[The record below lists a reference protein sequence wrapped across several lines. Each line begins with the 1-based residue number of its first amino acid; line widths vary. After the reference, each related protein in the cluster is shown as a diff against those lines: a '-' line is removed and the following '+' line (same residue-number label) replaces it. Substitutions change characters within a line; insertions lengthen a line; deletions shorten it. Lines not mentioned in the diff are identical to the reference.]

1 MNHLLCL
8 ETSTDICSVALF
20 SEGEVKA
27 FRETHEKNAHSARL
41 TLMIEELMQEAGLTF
56 NALGAV
62 AVSMGPGSYTG
73 LRIGAGVAKGLCYAL
88 QIPLLA
94 VSTLESIALEV
105 ARRVGDTYPEGSTR
119 IIPMIDAR
127 RMEVYRA
134 VYDIHGTLVKEV
146 EAEIITEKSFEGFDG
161 PVILAG
167 DGAPKLR
174 ALFADKPQIIFMD
187 EVLASARWMGRVALR
202 KLNAGETESTAYF
215 EPFYLKDF
223 IAGIPKVK
231 GLK

>member
-1 MNHLLCL
+1 MNHILCL
-8 ETSTDICSVALF
+8 ETSTDVCSVALF
-20 SEGEVKA
+20 SEGMLKG
-27 FRETHEKNAHSARL
+27 FRETLEKNAHSARL
-41 TLMIEELMQEAGLTF
+41 TVMIEELMQESGLSF

-73 LRIGAGVAKGLCYAL
+73 LRIGAGVAKGLCYAM

-105 ARRVGDTYPEGSTR
+105 AQRIRSTHPENTTL
-119 IIPMIDAR
+119 IVPMIDAR

-134 VYDIHGTLVKEV
+134 VYDFQGNLVKDV
-146 EAEIITEKSFEGFDG
+146 EAEIITEKSFDG
-161 PVILAG
+161 IKGPIILAG
-167 DGAPKLR
+167 NGASKLR
-174 ALFADKPQIIFMD
+174 ALFSERPHIIFLD
-187 EVLASARWMGRVALR
+187 EVQASARWMGRVAQH
-202 KLNAGETESTAYF
+202 KWNSGEIESTAYF

>member
-1 MNHLLCL
+1 MNHILCL

-20 SEGEVKA
+20 SGAELKD
-27 FRETHEKNAHSARL
+27 FRETREKNAHSARL
-41 TLMIEELMQEAGLTF
+41 TLMIEELMREAGLPFTS
-56 NALGAV
+56 LSAV

-88 QIPLLA
+88 NIPLLA

-105 ARRVGDTYPEGSTR
+105 ARRVADTYPEGSTR
-119 IIPMIDAR
+119 IVPMIDAR

-134 VYDIHGTLVKEV
+134 VYDIHGNLLKDV
-146 EAEIITEKSFEGFDG
+146 EAEIITEKTFDSMEG

-167 DGAPKLR
+167 DGAPKLKS
-174 ALFADKPQIIFMD
+174 LFSDNPRIIFMD
-187 EVLASARWMGRVALR
+187 EVLASARWMGRIALR
-202 KLNAGETESTAYF
+202 KWSAGETESTAYF